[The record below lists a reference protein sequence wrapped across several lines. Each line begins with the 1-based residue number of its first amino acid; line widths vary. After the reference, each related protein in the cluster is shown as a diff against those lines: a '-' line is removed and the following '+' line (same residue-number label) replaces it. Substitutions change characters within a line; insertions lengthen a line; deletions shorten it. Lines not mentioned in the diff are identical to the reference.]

1 MKLCFTKVKFVKSAT
16 KKEEFLFDKPVFTF
30 IGRSN
35 VGKSTLINRLVQ
47 QKGFRKTSKT
57 AGRTNRVNYALIDS
71 KLYLADVPGYG
82 FATFERDSFSP
93 RRKAFLE
100 ENKALKKVYILI
112 DSRRLL
118 RPADDSFR
126 DYLEGLNIPFAA
138 VFTKRDKLKSEE
150 KLLVKEQEER
160 ILPYESFEV
169 SLKDEKASLPYGKT
183 GKRKGPKRRT
193 SCASFF
199 Y

>member
-1 MKLCFTKVKFVKSAT
+1 MKLCFSKVRFVKSAT

-57 AGRTNRVNYALIDS
+57 AGRTNRVNYALIDE
-71 KLYLADVPGYG
+71 KIYLADVPGYG

-93 RRKAFLE
+93 RRKSFLE
-100 ENKALKKVYILI
+100 ENRALKKGYILI

-118 RPADDSFR
+118 RPADDSFM
-126 DYLEGLNIPFAA
+126 DYLERLNIPFAA
-138 VFTKRDKLKSEE
+138 VFTKRDKLKSSE
-150 KLLVKEQEER
+150 KELVKEQEEKL
-160 ILPYESFEV
+160 LPYESFEV
-169 SLKDEKASLPYGKT
+169 SLKDEKGIIAL
-183 GKRKGPKRRT
+183 RKDREKERT
-193 SCASFF
+193 EKAH
-199 Y
+199 